1 MKKFSILILLL
12 MCCSLALFAE
22 PTAYEIMKMSRE
34 LPAPTAV
41 SENAKL
47 TIHSKKGKDRVRNVI
62 MMSKDYGDVEKS
74 VIVFTTP
81 KDVAGVGYL
90 MFNYKEGADGSNKA
104 SDNWLYMPA
113 MKKTRRIVSSGS
125 GGDSESSFMG
135 TDFTYGD
142 MDDRGLSRDD
152 FTLIGSE
159 IVDGVDCYKIKCESH
174 DRKERDP
181 DRISYISKSDYT
193 FRKCEYYD
201 RQGELHRILT
211 CYGIKEIDGYLIT
224 TGMKMENVQSGTYS
238 SYDLSNIKVN
248 SSEVED
254 GLFNVAALERRA
266 IR

>member
-1 MKKFSILILLL
+1 MKKFSLL
-12 MCCSLALFAE
+12 MFLLICCSLTLFAE
-22 PTAYEIMKMSRE
+22 PTAYEIMKMSKE

-41 SENAKL
+41 SEKAKL

-74 VIVFTTP
+74 VIVFTSP

-90 MFNYKEGADGSNKA
+90 MFNYTEEADGSQKP

-113 MKKTRRIVSSGS
+113 MKKTRRIASSGS
-125 GGDSESSFMG
+125 DSENSFMG

-142 MDDRGLSRDD
+142 MDDRALSKDD
-152 FTLIGSE
+152 FTLLGSE
-159 IVDGVDCYKIKCESH
+159 IVDGVECYKIKCESH
-174 DRKERDP
+174 DRKEKDP

-201 RQGELHRILT
+201 RQGTLHRVLT

-224 TGMKMENVQSGTYS
+224 TGMRMDNVQSGTYS
-238 SYDLSNIKVN
+238 FYELSDIKVN
-248 SSEVED
+248 SNEVED
-254 GLFNVAALERRA
+254 GIFNVAVLERRA